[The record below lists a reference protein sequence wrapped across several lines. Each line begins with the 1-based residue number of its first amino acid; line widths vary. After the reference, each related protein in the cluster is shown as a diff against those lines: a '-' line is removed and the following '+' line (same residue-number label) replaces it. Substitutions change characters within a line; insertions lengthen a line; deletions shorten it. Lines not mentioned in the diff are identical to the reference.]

1 MQARVA
7 RYEIPPDRTHDAAE
21 AFGEAASEIEHLDG
35 FVGGYVLVDHQDA
48 RTMTVTLWDNLATVE
63 NSAHEAGRLRRAA
76 AGSVG
81 GSVISVETY
90 DVAHELRPAGG
101 AGT

>member
-1 MQARVA
+1 MNRSALILALLAV
-7 RYEIPPDRTHDAAE
+7 E
-21 AFGEAASEIEHLDG
+21 ASLA
-35 FVGGYVLVDHQDA
+35 VVD
-48 RTMTVTLWDNLATVE
+48 VE

-90 DVAHELRPAGG
+90 DVAHELRPAG